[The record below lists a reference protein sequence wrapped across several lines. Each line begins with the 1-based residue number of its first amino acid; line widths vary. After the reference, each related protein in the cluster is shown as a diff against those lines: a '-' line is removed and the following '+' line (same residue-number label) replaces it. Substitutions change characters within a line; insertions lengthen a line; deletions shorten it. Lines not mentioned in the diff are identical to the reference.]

1 MKSEGNI
8 NIMVVEDHPIYRV
21 GLRMGLRYSNSEYN
35 ILAEADSVRQA
46 IELLKERGNELDL
59 ILLDYYLPD
68 GTALDVLRVIETIC
82 PNVKTLILTG
92 QASDPTINNIDNCH
106 IDGFVDKT
114 IKPEELQILIQ
125 AVINRQS
132 ASSQPKASDII
143 KESLTPRELEIIK
156 LSAAGKSAREIASE
170 LCISKRTVEAHK
182 ERIFSKLD
190 VKSTTEMVN
199 YAFRNGL
206 AN

>member
-156 LSAAGKSAREIASE
+156 LSAAGKSAREIATE

>member
-190 VKSTTEMVN
+190 VKSTIEMVN

>member
-182 ERIFSKLD
+182 ERSFSKLD

>member
-114 IKPEELQILIQ
+114 ITPEELQILIQ

>member
-132 ASSQPKASDII
+132 TSSQRKASYII
-143 KESLTPRELEIIK
+143 KDSLTPRELEIIK

>member
-1 MKSEGNI
+1 MKSEMSI

-21 GLRMGLRYSNSEYN
+21 GLRMGLRYSNSEYK
-35 ILAEADSVRQA
+35 IIAEADNVRQA
-46 IELLKERGNELDL
+46 IELLKERGKELDL
-59 ILLDYYLPD
+59 VLLDYYLPD
-68 GTALDVLRVIETIC
+68 GTALDVLRVIDTIC

-92 QASDPTINNIDNCH
+92 QASDPTIINTNNCH

-132 ASSQPKASDII
+132 TSSQRKASYII
-143 KESLTPRELEIIK
+143 KDSLTPRELEIIK

>member
-1 MKSEGNI
+1 MKSDGNI

-21 GLRMGLRYSNSEYN
+21 GLRMGLRYSNSAYK
-35 ILAEADSVRQA
+35 IIAEADNVRQA

-68 GTALDVLRVIETIC
+68 GTALDILRVIDTIC
-82 PNVKTLILTG
+82 PIVKTLILTG
-92 QASDPTINNIDNCH
+92 QASDPTIINTNNCH

-125 AVINRQS
+125 AVIHRQS
-132 ASSQPKASDII
+132 TSSQRKASDSIRD
-143 KESLTPRELEIIK
+143 SLTPRELEIIK
-156 LSAAGKSAREIASE
+156 LSAAGKSAREIATE

-190 VKSTTEMVN
+190 VKSTPEMVN

-206 AN
+206 TD